1 MNIILLERIERLGQI
16 GDVVSVRPGYARNYL
31 LPQRKAMRATKE
43 NLAVFE
49 SQRAQIEA
57 SNLERRK
64 EAEAVAKKLEGFGII
79 VIRQAGESGQLY
91 GSVNAR
97 DVTEGVVEGGFT
109 IERNQVSL
117 VSVIKALGIHEV
129 KLQLHPEVAVTITVN
144 VARSEEEAK
153 KQSEAGRA
161 VTERDLEEAELAA
174 EAEVA
179 AVIAAVEEEEAE
191 EEGAGEEVSESETET
206 SGEEET

>member
-57 SNLERRK
+57 ANLERRK

-97 DVTEGVVEGGFT
+97 DIAEGVVDGGFT
-109 IERNQVSL
+109 IERRQVSL

-144 VARSEEEAK
+144 VARSEEEAQ
-153 KQSEAGRA
+153 KQAAAGRA

-191 EEGAGEEVSESETET
+191 EEVSKGEEISESEDG
-206 SGEEET
+206 SEEEK

>member
-97 DVTEGVVEGGFT
+97 DVAEGVVEGGFT
-109 IERNQVSL
+109 IERHQVSL

-129 KLQLHPEVAVTITVN
+129 KLQLHPEVAVSITVN
-144 VARSEEEAK
+144 VARSEEEAQ

-191 EEGAGEEVSESETET
+191 EEVSESETET
-206 SGEEET
+206 GGEEET